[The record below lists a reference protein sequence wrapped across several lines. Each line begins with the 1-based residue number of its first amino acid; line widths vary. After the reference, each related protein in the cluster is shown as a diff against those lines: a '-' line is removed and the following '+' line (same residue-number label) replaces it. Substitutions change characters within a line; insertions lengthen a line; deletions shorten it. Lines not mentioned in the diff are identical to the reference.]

1 MNPSRPLSATEL
13 LARNLRRQR
22 LERGLSI
29 DDLSRLTSITKP
41 RLAAI
46 EAATAQARLDDLS
59 RLARALGVPIAALFD
74 AG

>member
-1 MNPSRPLSATEL
+1 MNPSPSPSATEL
-13 LARNLRRQR
+13 LARNLRRLR

-29 DDLSRLTSITKP
+29 DDLGCLTSITKP

-46 EAATAQARLDDLS
+46 ETMTAQARLDDLS

-74 AG
+74 AA

>member
-22 LERGLSI
+22 LERGLTS
-29 DDLSRLTSITKP
+29 DDLAKASGIAVTRLK
-41 RLAAI
+41 AI
-46 EAATAQARLDDLS
+46 EATTAQARLDDLS